1 MPSAKGSDNRT
12 SNRAKLSRKLRIRPS
27 EAELGHFEDLT
38 NTVNVS
44 KKGLYFH
51 TRLPNYRVGIR
62 LFVVYPFTYDND
74 PMKSE
79 YLAEVVRVDVL
90 GENQFGVAV
99 RLIVTI

>member
-12 SNRAKLSRKLRIRPS
+12 NSRAKVSRKLRIRPS
-27 EAELGHFEDLT
+27 DAEFGHFEDFS

-44 KKGLYFH
+44 KRGLYFH

-79 YLAEVVRVDVL
+79 YLAEVVRVDLL
-90 GENQFGVAV
+90 GENKFGVAV
-99 RLIVTI
+99 HLIATI